1 MDEFEFEELFKALPK
16 RISMYKLQILHRIYN
31 VLEECSGIHKIH

>member
-16 RISMYKLQILHRIYN
+16 RISIEPQFI
-31 VLEECSGIHKIH
+31 VLCPDIETTKTTRAQL